1 MQTLKI
7 KSDIVNLN
15 NEERKK
21 LHNHIKILFENYF
34 FPFSRFNDN
43 IELEIV
49 HSDSQIDSFDDIAEL
64 GESAYLFKVADY
76 YEDDND
82 AYNVIKAYINFDDS
96 FKPRLTNN
104 IIGLIASI
112 LGNQEIDAH
121 FKSDNFIDQ
130 DLDILNAVILNLYK
144 YDLLYLYNKDIL
156 SIEIGDNELK
166 LGGSIGEQLVC
177 TYERAWDII
186 EALTFLYAAKK
197 YITDVWPDE
206 VSIPS
211 KIYELYT
218 VIDDIDKSIKS
229 DIDIHEG
236 NLNKLNT
243 IIEDLSNFLDKID
256 GENNRWLNSI

>member
-1 MQTLKI
+1 METLKI
-7 KSDIVNLN
+7 KSDRVNLN
-15 NEERKK
+15 NEERNK
-21 LHNHIKILFENYF
+21 LHNNIEMLFENYF

-43 IELEIV
+43 IDLEV
-49 HSDSQIDSFDDIAEL
+49 VYSDLQIDSFDDIEEL
-64 GESAYLFKVADY
+64 GESAYLFKISEY
-76 YEDDND
+76 HEDDKE
-82 AYNVIKAYINFDDS
+82 AYNIIKAYINFDDS
-96 FKPRLTNN
+96 LKPRLTNN

-112 LGNQEIDAH
+112 LGSQEIDAH

-144 YDLLYLYNKDIL
+144 YDLLFLYNKDIL

-177 TYERAWDII
+177 TYERAWNII
-186 EALTFLYAAKK
+186 EALTFLYAANK

-206 VSIPS
+206 VNTPS

-229 DIDIHEG
+229 DIDIHED
-236 NLNKLNT
+236 NLNKLNN
-243 IIEDLSNFLDKID
+243 IIEDLSNFLDKLD
-256 GENNRWLNSI
+256 GEDDRWLK